1 MRFGDR
7 KMRGKQTNKDEEE
20 EDEQDLNATT
30 VESMNAAEYKN
41 LGLSASDNRDSM
53 ERDDDE
59 EEELLVT
66 GSLFEGEGGRSSS
79 SREKRRSLAEDEIN
93 SCRNG

>member
-7 KMRGKQTNKDEEE
+7 KMRGKQTNKDDEE

-41 LGLSASDNRDSM
+41 LGLLGSENRDSM
-53 ERDDDE
+53 EREEDE

-66 GSLFEGEGGRSSS
+66 GSLFEGQGGRSS